1 MYALEAPPP
10 RMTPE
15 IYYRRFQ
22 AHFPSKRAHIDT
34 RGLQVGQEVSFKGFS
49 AFLIKFVP
57 SELDPDSTCVIC
69 MEEVGDAPTG
79 SDNALVSRTCGHVF
93 HRRCLQLWRHR
104 THDWVSKRA
113 SCPTCRASVREGDI
127 VLPFDQWEIAFSD
140 GSTRTVPTAAI
151 KTPKPTATPFN
162 PRHRNDL
169 LSKEKNGDYDYLSP
183 APKRPR
189 NSPL

>member
-1 MYALEAPPP
+1 
-10 RMTPE
+10 MTPE
-15 IYYRRFQ
+15 IYYHRFQ
-22 AHFPSKRAHIDT
+22 AYSPSKRAHVDT
-34 RGLQVGQEVSFKGFS
+34 RGLQAGQEVSYKGF
-49 AFLIKFVP
+49 LGVLVKFVP
-57 SELDPDSTCVIC
+57 SSVDPTTTCVIC
-69 MEEVGDAPTG
+69 MEDVGDAPTG
-79 SDNALVSRTCGHVF
+79 SDSVLISRNCSHVF
-93 HRRCLQLWRHR
+93 HRRCLQTWRLR

-113 SCPTCRASVREGDI
+113 SCPTCRSSVRESDV

-140 GSTRTVPTAAI
+140 GSTRTVPTASI
-151 KTPKPTATPFN
+151 KTPKPTTTPFN